1 MMTLEKLKTYL
12 PFCFGLVYFF
22 FSISPTNFLHAD
34 NPLQWECPLVAP
46 TPNPIDTTKPVKEQI
61 VQIDKEIA
69 DLEEIKEKFKGKAT
83 RYQDLGDRLQ
93 FYDNYVTEARR
104 YWDLSDCALEI
115 ADKID
120 VEIALLKKQRQKLV
134 ESLPKSP

>member
-1 MMTLEKLKTYL
+1 MMNLEKLKTYL
-12 PFCFGLVYFF
+12 PYCLGLVYFF
-22 FSISPTNFLHAD
+22 FIISPTNFLCAD
-34 NPLQWECPLVAP
+34 NPLRWECPLVAP
-46 TPNPIDTTKPVKEQI
+46 TPNPIDTTKPTEDQI
-61 VQIDKEIA
+61 VQIDKEIS
-69 DLEEIKEKFKGKAT
+69 DLQDMKEKFKAKAA

-120 VEIALLKKQRQKLV
+120 IEIALLKQQKLKLQ
-134 ESLPKSP
+134 ESLPKKP